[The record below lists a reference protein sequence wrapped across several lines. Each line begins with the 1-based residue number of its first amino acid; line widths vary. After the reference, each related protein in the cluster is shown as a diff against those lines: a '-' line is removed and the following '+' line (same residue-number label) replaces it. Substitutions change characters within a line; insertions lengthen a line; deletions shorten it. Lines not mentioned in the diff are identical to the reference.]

1 MILLVGLRTKFDNTS
16 QFKEYN
22 LIIPLA
28 DLKIRGHSDK
38 HVYNTFSPVILLYA
52 NLGSPWFQGWFHVDP
67 DTGRVTVSATLDRE
81 VAEVVVLKILV
92 NDTKG
97 TVNTPQT
104 ALGKQGGSQRG
115 GLAS

>member
-1 MILLVGLRTKFDNTS
+1 M
-16 QFKEYN
+16 
-22 LIIPLA
+22 
-28 DLKIRGHSDK
+28 
-38 HVYNTFSPVILLYA
+38 
-52 NLGSPWFQGWFHVDP
+52 
-67 DTGRVTVSATLDRE
+67 TVSGTMDRE

-104 ALGKQGGSQRG
+104 AVGKQGGSQRV